1 MVEESSSEVAVD
13 VESGGGCAWGCV
25 VVVVVMRSGGGG
37 WWSVVSVSKLFRGR
51 KN

>member
-1 MVEESSSEVAVD
+1 LSLEVVVD
-13 VESGGGCAWGCV
+13 AESGGGCGWGCV

-37 WWSVVSVSKLFRGR
+37 WWSVVCVSKLFRER